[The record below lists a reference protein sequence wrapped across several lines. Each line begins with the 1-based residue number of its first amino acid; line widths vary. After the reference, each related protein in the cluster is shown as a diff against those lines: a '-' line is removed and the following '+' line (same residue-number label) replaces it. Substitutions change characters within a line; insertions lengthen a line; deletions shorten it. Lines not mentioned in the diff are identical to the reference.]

1 MFIRDILKL
10 SFSSLIDQRLRSFLT
25 ILGIAVGI
33 ASVVLL
39 TSIGEGIQ
47 KFAIAEFTQFG
58 TNLIGINPGRSTT
71 LGTSGAI
78 INNVRPLSIADEE
91 ALRRIPGVI
100 NTVSLIQG
108 NGPVEFAKRSRRTT
122 ILGVG
127 PSATEVWQ
135 MKVVK
140 GRFLPADDSRAAR
153 SFVVLGSRVKEELF
167 PDSSPDSSPLG
178 QIIRVAGERYRVV
191 GVMES
196 KGQMLGFD
204 LDDAVYIPTVRAMSL
219 FNQQSLM
226 EIDILYQA
234 GLQSKSVAE
243 KAKKLLKSIH
253 GAEDFTIT
261 TQEEMLKVLG
271 SVLGILTMA
280 VGGLGA
286 ISLLVGGV
294 GIVTIMTIAVN
305 ERTPE
310 IGLLRAI
317 GADRRQILFLFISEA
332 VVLAGIGG
340 LFGLILGAGT
350 AWLLGVLVPALPTHT
365 PWLYAIYAEVM
376 AAGIGLLAGVLPAR
390 HAAGLNPVDAIR
402 AE

>member
-1 MFIRDILKL
+1 MLIRDVVKL
-10 SFSSLIDQRLRSFLT
+10 SFSSLVDQRMRSFLT
-25 ILGIAVGI
+25 ILGISVGI

-47 KFAIAEFTQFG
+47 QFTLAEFTQFG

-91 ALRRIPGVI
+91 ALRRIPGVVDA
-100 NTVSLIQG
+100 VSLIQG

-127 PSATEVWQ
+127 PSAAKVWQ

-153 SFVVLGSRVKEELF
+153 SFVVLGSKVKSELF
-167 PDSSPDSSPLG
+167 RDKNPLG
-178 QIIRVAGERYRVV
+178 QRIRVAGERYRVI

-226 EIDILYQA
+226 EIDILYQT
-234 GLQSKSVAE
+234 GLQSKTISQR
-243 KAKKLLKSIH
+243 AKKLLKNRH
-253 GAEDFTIT
+253 GTEDFTIT
-261 TQEEMLKVLG
+261 TQEEMLEVLD

-317 GADRRQILFLFISEA
+317 GADRRQILWLFISEA
-332 VVLAGIGG
+332 VVLAGMGG
-340 LFGLILGAGT
+340 LIGLILGAGT
-350 AWLLGVLVPALPTHT
+350 AWILGEFVPALPTHT
-365 PWLYAIYAEVM
+365 PWIYALYAEVL
-376 AAGIGLLAGVLPAR
+376 AIVIGLLAGVLPAR
-390 HAAGLNPVDAIR
+390 HAAGLNPVEALR

>member
-1 MFIRDILKL
+1 MLIRDVVKL
-10 SFSSLIDQRLRSFLT
+10 SFSSLIDQRMRSFLT
-25 ILGIAVGI
+25 ILGISVGI

-47 KFAIAEFTQFG
+47 QFTLAEFTQFG

-71 LGTSGAI
+71 LGTSGAL

-91 ALRRIPGVI
+91 ALRRIPGVVDA
-100 NTVSLIQG
+100 VSLIQG
-108 NGPVEFAKRSRRTT
+108 NGPVEFAKRRRRTT

-127 PSATEVWQ
+127 PSAAEVWQ

-153 SFVVLGSRVKEELF
+153 SFVVLGSKVKSELF
-167 PDSSPDSSPLG
+167 RDKNPLG
-178 QIIRVAGERYRVV
+178 QRIRVAGERYQVI

-226 EIDILYQA
+226 EIDILYQT
-234 GLQSKSVAE
+234 GLQSKTISE
-243 KAKKLLKSIH
+243 RAKKLLKIRH

-261 TQEEMLKVLG
+261 TQEEMLEVLD

-317 GADRRQILFLFISEA
+317 GADSRQILWLFIGEA
-332 VVLAGIGG
+332 VLLAGMGG
-340 LFGLILGAGT
+340 LIGLILGAGI
-350 AWLLGVLVPALPTHT
+350 AWILGEFVPALPTHT
-365 PWLYAIYAEVM
+365 PWIYAVYAEVL
-376 AAGIGLLAGVLPAR
+376 AIVIGLLAGVLPAR
-390 HAAGLNPVDAIR
+390 HAAGLNPVEALR

>member
-1 MFIRDILKL
+1 MLIGDIVRFSL
-10 SFSSLIDQRLRSFLT
+10 SSLINQRLRSFLT
-25 ILGIAVGI
+25 ILGISVGI

-47 KFAIAEFTQFG
+47 KFTLAEFTQFG

-91 ALRRIPGVI
+91 ALKRIPGVVD
-100 NTVSLIQG
+100 TVSVIQG

-122 ILGVG
+122 ILGAG
-127 PSATEVWQ
+127 PSASKVWQ
-135 MKVVK
+135 IKVAT
-140 GRFLPADDSRAAR
+140 GRFLPSDDSRAAR
-153 SFVVLGSRVKEELF
+153 SFVVLGSKVKNELF
-167 PDSSPDSSPLG
+167 RDANPLG
-178 QIIRVAGERYRVV
+178 QIVRIAGERYRVV

-204 LDDAVYIPTVRAMSL
+204 LDDTVYIPTVRAMSL

-226 EIDILYQA
+226 EIDLLYQND
-234 GLQSKSVAE
+234 LQSKTIAE
-243 KAKKLLKSIH
+243 RAKKLLKSRH

-261 TQEEMLKVLG
+261 TQEEMLEILG
-271 SVLGILTMA
+271 SVLGVLTMA

-294 GIVTIMTIAVN
+294 GVVTIMTIAVN

-317 GADRRQILFLFISEA
+317 GADRRQILWLFIGEA
-332 VVLAGIGG
+332 AVLAGIGG
-340 LFGLILGAGT
+340 LAGLILGAGI
-350 AWLLGVLVPALPTHT
+350 AWLLGALVPALPTHT
-365 PWLYAIYAEVM
+365 PWIYAVYAELL
-376 AAGIGLLAGVLPAR
+376 AIAIGLLAGVLPAR
-390 HAAGLNPVDAIR
+390 HAAGLNPVEALR

>member
-1 MFIRDILKL
+1 MFLGDLIKL
-10 SFSSLIDQRLRSFLT
+10 SFKSLLAQRMRSFLT
-25 ILGIAVGI
+25 ILGIGVGI

-47 KFAIAEFTQFG
+47 QFTLAEFTQFG
-58 TNLIGINPGRSTT
+58 TNLIGVNPGRTTT

-78 INNVRPLSIADEE
+78 INNIRPLTIEDEE
-91 ALRRIPGVI
+91 SLRRIPGVI
-100 NTVSLIQG
+100 DTVSLIQG
-108 NGPVEFAKRSRRTT
+108 NGAVEYTNKRRRTT

-127 PSATEVWQ
+127 PSAARVWNMQ
-135 MKVVK
+135 VVQ
-140 GRFLPADDSRAAR
+140 GRFLPEDDSRAAR
-153 SFVVLGSRVKEELF
+153 SYVVLGSRVKQELF
-167 PDSSPDSSPLG
+167 RESSGLG
-178 QIIRVAGERYRVV
+178 QLIRVAGERYRVI

-204 LDDAVYIPTVRAMSL
+204 LDDAVYIPTLRAMSL

-226 EIDILYQA
+226 EIDILYQN
-234 GLQSKSVAE
+234 GLQSKTVSDRI
-243 KAKKLLKSIH
+243 KKVLKNRH
-253 GAEDFTIT
+253 GIEDFTIT
-261 TQEEMLKVLG
+261 SQEQMLEVMG
-271 SVLGILTMA
+271 SVLGILTLA

-310 IGLLRAI
+310 IGLLRAL
-317 GADRRQILFLFISEA
+317 GADRRQILALFVGEA

-340 LFGLILGAGT
+340 FVGLAAGAGI
-350 AWLLGVLVPALPTHT
+350 AWLLELFVPALPTHT
-365 PWLYAIYAEVM
+365 PWLYAVYAEVL

-390 HAAGLNPVDAIR
+390 NAAGLNPVEALR